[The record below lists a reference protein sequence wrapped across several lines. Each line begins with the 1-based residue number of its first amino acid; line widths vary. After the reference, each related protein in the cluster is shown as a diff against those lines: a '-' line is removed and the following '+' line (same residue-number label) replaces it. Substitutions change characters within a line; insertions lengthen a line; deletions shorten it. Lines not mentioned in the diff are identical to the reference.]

1 MKNSYVI
8 EYLNENEFRKKERA
22 VKKYNML
29 AYKKL
34 VFDFY
39 PSFRD
44 GEFRGVVTSKNT
56 KDGITKY
63 ELKLPTDRMF
73 AKVHGDVVLH
83 YTVYENQKIVMLD
96 TLTPED
102 ILNEGHQKELSTY
115 KGVMVSKSHADRD
128 MFKIN
133 LLNMLDKNLELKT
146 NEISKALGRGKHT
159 TRCVTLY
166 EIEDSLVADTPG
178 FSSVDFRGME
188 KIDIRDNMKEMF
200 DNLDKCKYRDCMH
213 IKEDECEVKRLV
225 AKGQILT
232 SRYENYKSFIGGK

>member
-1 MKNSYVI
+1 MK
-8 EYLNENEFRKKERA
+8 
-22 VKKYNML
+22 
-29 AYKKL
+29 
-34 VFDFY
+34 
-39 PSFRD
+39 
-44 GEFRGVVTSKNT
+44 
-56 KDGITKY
+56 
-63 ELKLPTDRMF
+63 
-73 AKVHGDVVLH
+73 
-83 YTVYENQKIVMLD
+83 KILYS
-96 TLTPED
+96 
-102 ILNEGHQKELSTY
+102 ILIILIIFFSILIYSRFIGTI
-115 KGVMVSKSHADRD
+115 G
-128 MFKIN
+128 
-133 LLNMLDKNLELKT
+133 LKT
-146 NEISKALGRGKHT
+146 NEISKSLGRGKHT